1 MDRPACGENAE
12 LRMQL
17 AWRYCPARKGQVKEV
32 DLIHLGSTVARGPLK
47 NTREDTR
54 INYKKGEEKRV

>member
-1 MDRPACGENAE
+1 MDRQACGENAE

-17 AWRYCPARKGQVKEV
+17 AWRYCPARKDQVKEV
-32 DLIHLGSTVARGPLK
+32 DLIHLGSTVARVPLK

-54 INYKKGEEKRV
+54 INFKEAEKRV

>member
-17 AWRYCPARKGQVKEV
+17 AWRYCPAPKGQVKEV
-32 DLIHLGSTVARGPLK
+32 DLIHLGSTVVRGPLK

-54 INYKKGEEKRV
+54 INSIEAEKRV